1 MSVRR
6 LKLSL
11 CVTLSGLGRA
21 RPGPSQGS
29 RLWPGLGFEK
39 AEAASGQAK
48 AGALRP
54 SRAGTA
60 LFYRHLRYLSVW
72 LGALLSLG
80 FCPPPTSPSV

>member
-1 MSVRR
+1 M
-6 LKLSL
+6 LFKLALREATHFTYKSR
-11 CVTLSGLGRA
+11 GPGWA

-39 AEAASGQAK
+39 AKAASGQAK

-60 LFYRHLRYLSVW
+60 LLDADPLKPPNLDEDLDGPELR
-72 LGALLSLG
+72 
-80 FCPPPTSPSV
+80 